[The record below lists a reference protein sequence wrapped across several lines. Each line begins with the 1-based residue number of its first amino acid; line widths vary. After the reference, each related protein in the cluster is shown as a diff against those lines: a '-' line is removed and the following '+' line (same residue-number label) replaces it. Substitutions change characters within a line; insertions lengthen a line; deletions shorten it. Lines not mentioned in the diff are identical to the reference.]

1 MLQVRN
7 HQPTNSFKLKLC
19 SYKIGERLTGL
30 NYLALDILG
39 KGVSKSVTLAER
51 VLGQAGAEL
60 KVVGAS
66 RSVFSADRNSEC
78 RPEFGMCLGQTGIP
92 KLTGV
97 FAPPAPFYN
106 NG

>member
-66 RSVFSADRNSEC
+66 RGVFSADRNSEC
-78 RPEFGMCLGQTGIP
+78 RPKLGQTGIL